1 VAVSGPVSGSVGDAV
16 EGGRR
21 TAGESRGRGR
31 RPGGPDTRG
40 QILTAARRSFADKGF
55 GGTTIRAVAGDA
67 GVDPA
72 LVHHYF
78 GSKDDL
84 FLAALDIPVDPRR
97 LVPRVFDD
105 GVAGAGERLLRLF
118 LSVWDDPHTRLPL
131 IALVRSSLVQE
142 TPETLLQ
149 QGILRMVLEPL
160 RAALPTDEA
169 DQRVQLVISQMV
181 GLVVTRYVL
190 ALEPLASMP
199 ARDVVA
205 WVAPNIQRYLDGPL
219 P

>member
-1 VAVSGPVSGSVGDAV
+1 M
-16 EGGRR
+16 
-21 TAGESRGRGR
+21 TGESRVRGR

-40 QILTAARRSFADKGF
+40 QILDAARKSFADKGF
-55 GGTTIRAVAGDA
+55 GGTTIRAVAAEA

-84 FLAALDIPVDPRR
+84 FLAALEIPVDPRR
-97 LVPRVFDD
+97 LVPAVFEA

-131 IALVRSSLVQE
+131 LALVRASLAE
-142 TPETLLQ
+142 EGPESLLQ
-149 QGILRMVLEPL
+149 QGILRMVLTPL
-160 RAALPTDEA
+160 RAALPSAEA
-169 DQRVQLVISQMV
+169 DRRVQLVLSQMV
-181 GLVVTRYVL
+181 GLVVTRYLL

-199 ARDVVA
+199 AEEVVA
-205 WVAPNIQRYLDGPL
+205 VVAPTLQRYLDGPL
-219 P
+219 G

>member
-1 VAVSGPVSGSVGDAV
+1 MSG
-16 EGGRR
+16 GG
-21 TAGESRGRGR
+21 RGRGR

-40 QILTAARRSFADKGF
+40 QILMAARRSFAEKGY

-67 GVDPA
+67 NVDPS

-84 FLAALDIPVDPRR
+84 FLAALEIPVDPRE
-97 LVPRVFDD
+97 LVPTVFDG
-105 GVAGAGERLLRLF
+105 GVEGAGERLLRLF
-118 LSVWDDPHTRLPL
+118 LSVWDDPRTRLPL
-131 IALVRSSLVQE
+131 IALVRTSLVQE
-142 TPETLLQ
+142 APETLLQ
-149 QGILRMVLEPL
+149 QGLLRMVLTPL
-160 RAALPTDEA
+160 RSALPPDEA
-169 DQRVQLVISQMV
+169 DRRVQLVISQMT
-181 GLVVTRYVL
+181 GLVVTRYLL

-199 ARDVVA
+199 AKDVVA